1 MVAALLDAASMREI
15 MASQRT
21 AFVKFDFGPKCKDCI
36 ELNPVWHAL
45 ARETPGTLWRV
56 DCLDSPDVCK
66 ERMVSAA
73 VDDLEAAE
81 PVFKSF
87 NGTRWRRLARKA
99 TPQTLKE
106 YVKAKGS
113 AARVFNPGR
122 RGGDSA
128 WDAPPERPQ
137 QQPQANYDVGS
148 GGARGART
156 EEEMQARRERA
167 RRERAETLE
176 RNKLWWA
183 SARTELLSYGIVLLL
198 AAGVVVVVLLLVLL
212 WPFLST
218 VAPKL
223 TQSVSGVL
231 ARAAASVASLA
242 RAPGRLWSERRRA
255 SEAKLAEARAA
266 KVASQLIAEEQV
278 WAPASPP

>member
-1 MVAALLDAASMREI
+1 MPPRCERSWRRSAHVR
-15 MASQRT
+15 
-21 AFVKFDFGPKCKDCI
+21 KFDFGPKCKDCI

-128 WDAPPERPQ
+128 WDAPPEEKRPQ
-137 QQPQANYDVGS
+137 QPAGQLRRGS
-148 GGARGART
+148 GGARARAPRRRCRRGASGRGGS
-156 EEEMQARRERA
+156 APRRSSGTSCGGRA
-167 RRERAETLE
+167 RAPSCSRTASSSSSPPASSSSSSSSSSCGPSSRRSPQAHPVGVGRA
-176 RNKLWWA
+176 R
-183 SARTELLSYGIVLLL
+183 
-198 AAGVVVVVLLLVLL
+198 
-212 WPFLST
+212 
-218 VAPKL
+218 
-223 TQSVSGVL
+223 
-231 ARAAASVASLA
+231 ARAAASVARA

-278 WAPASPP
+278 CAPAS